1 MTRDPQTQA
10 PAYLLEVSGVRKAF
24 GPVVALKNAEF
35 CLRRGS
41 IHALCG
47 GNGAG
52 KSTFLSILMGFIQP
66 DGGDIFING
75 Q

>member
-1 MTRDPQTQA
+1 MSQLADESQA
-10 PAYLLEVSGVRKAF
+10 AMLLEVSGVKKSF

-47 GNGAG
+47 GNVPGSRPFSA
-52 KSTFLSILMGFIQP
+52 S
-66 DGGDIFING
+66 
-75 Q
+75 

>member
-1 MTRDPQTQA
+1 MSDTA
-10 PAYLLEVSGVRKAF
+10 AAYLLEVSGLKKSF

-47 GNGAG
+47 GTGAG
-52 KSTFLSILMGFIQP
+52 KSTFLSILMGFI
-66 DGGDIFING
+66 
-75 Q
+75 